1 MKNIANLIVFLLV
14 NTVAVF
20 AQDPKQLFNEANEL
34 YKQKEYE
41 QAAQVYDKIA
51 TLGYE
56 SAEVYYNLGNCYY
69 KTNQIGLTIL
79 NYERAKKIEPD
90 NDDIEFNLKLANLRV
105 NDRIET
111 APQMMLV
118 TWFKNLLASQTA
130 NGWGKTSLVL
140 LWLSF
145 VAITVFVFANK
156 FLLKRISFL
165 SAIVLL
171 AVSLLFLLIAYR
183 QNTYEKTNNNGVV
196 MITNT
201 YIKSAPENNAVD
213 LFILREG
220 VKAAILEEA
229 GDWQKIKLA
238 DGKVGWI
245 KKDDMETI

>member
-1 MKNIANLIVFLLV
+1 MRNFINIILLLAI
-14 NTVAVF
+14 NTVALY

-41 QAAQVYDKIA
+41 QAAQVYEKIA

-69 KTNQIGLTIL
+69 KTNQTGLTIL

-90 NDDIEFNLKLANLRV
+90 NDDIEFNLKLASLRV
-105 NDRIET
+105 NDRIES

-140 LWLSF
+140 LWLSLIAA
-145 VAITVFVFANK
+145 VVFLFSNK

-165 SAIVLL
+165 SAIVFLF
-171 AVSLLFLLIAYR
+171 VSLLFLLIAFR
-183 QNTYEKTNNNGVV
+183 QDTFEKTNKHGVV
-196 MITNT
+196 MVTNT
-201 YIKSAPENNAVD
+201 YIKSAPESNAVD

-245 KKDDMETI
+245 KKDDMEII

>member
-1 MKNIANLIVFLLV
+1 MKYIICIISVVLL
-14 NTVAVF
+14 NFAVK
-20 AQDPKQLFNEANEL
+20 AQDPKQLFNQANEL

-41 QAAQVYDKIA
+41 QAAQVYENIA

-90 NDDIEFNLKLANLRV
+90 NDDIEFNLKLAGLRV
-105 NDRIET
+105 SDRVEVL
-111 APQMMLV
+111 PQMMLV
-118 TWFKNLLASQTA
+118 TWFKNTLSSQTA

-140 LWLSF
+140 LWLALIAGIIFLF
-145 VAITVFVFANK
+145 VNK
-156 FLLKRISFL
+156 FLVKRLSFL
-165 SAIVLL
+165 SACLFL
-171 AVSLLFLLIAYR
+171 AVSLLFLLIAFR
-183 QNTYEKTNNNGVV
+183 QKTYEETNKHGVV
-196 MITNT
+196 MVTNT
-201 YIKSAPENNAVD
+201 YIKSAPESNAVD

-220 VKAAILEEA
+220 VKAVILEEA

-245 KKDDMETI
+245 KRNDMETI